1 MHPGR
6 CVRERV
12 TRRPLLFLL
21 PSYLAPIMSR
31 GVPLH
36 RPQPSYRNQS
46 EKLARGEKL
55 EFEDEEGYIDTE
67 KLGAQQALQA
77 LPEQLQKLREVLWD
91 VRNELRLIRN
101 LKEIEVLISEDRK
114 KDYEAKRSASGRR
127 A

>member
-1 MHPGR
+1 M
-6 CVRERV
+6 
-12 TRRPLLFLL
+12 
-21 PSYLAPIMSR
+21 
-31 GVPLH
+31 
-36 RPQPSYRNQS
+36 
-46 EKLARGEKL
+46 